1 MSATPT
7 EVATEDESPAKGE
20 ENGAVEVSPEESLTP
35 SSAAVVVPVA
45 APAYAAPVEHQVPEW
60 FKKGQEYAT
69 ALERAEEEINARE
82 EHERRNLDELSERM
96 RVMRASVQAASA
108 AAGATPTEIMDSV
121 VADESSEEI
130 SAPPSASAVN
140 EEASPSLAPVLPAI
154 EVPAVEADQLPS
166 PSNNTVSAM
175 LADIPAIASEPASSE
190 TGTPASKPVVSA
202 VPAAPV
208 VPQPTDDPD
217 VTVRDGQRPLT
228 GATVA
233 VPPIDLSTSD
243 APAAPAGGQRVV
255 VPSVG
260 EVAETPA
267 SAPAAAPRRRPISAS
282 PKSSRASL
290 WMIASKPLLFQKIA
304 PSMMVACMT

>member
-1 MSATPT
+1 MNLRRRERKT
-7 EVATEDESPAKGE
+7 
-20 ENGAVEVSPEESLTP
+20 GAVEVSPEESLTP

-60 FKKGQEYAT
+60 FKKGQEQAKKPAKEKPVQRSRYAT

-154 EVPAVEADQLPS
+154 EVPAVEAINCRLLLTTRSPRCWPTFPPS
-166 PSNNTVSAM
+166 HPS
-175 LADIPAIASEPASSE
+175 
-190 TGTPASKPVVSA
+190 
-202 VPAAPV
+202 
-208 VPQPTDDPD
+208 
-217 VTVRDGQRPLT
+217 RPLRKR
-228 GATVA
+228 GRL
-233 VPPIDLSTSD
+233 PRSLSCLLY
-243 APAAPAGGQRVV
+243 RLRLLC
-255 VPSVG
+255 PSRRM
-260 EVAETPA
+260 TP
-267 SAPAAAPRRRPISAS
+267 
-282 PKSSRASL
+282 
-290 WMIASKPLLFQKIA
+290 M
-304 PSMMVACMT
+304 